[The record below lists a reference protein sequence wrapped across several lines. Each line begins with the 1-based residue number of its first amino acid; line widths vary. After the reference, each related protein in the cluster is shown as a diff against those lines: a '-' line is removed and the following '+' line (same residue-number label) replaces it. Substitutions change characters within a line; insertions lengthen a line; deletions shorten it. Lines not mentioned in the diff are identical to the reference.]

1 MDATAPADLLPDD
14 DDRPRRR
21 PVLRIA
27 LMLPVPLIAV
37 AAAWFIWGRPAP
49 VTYDTAPVARRDLEN
64 AVTASGR
71 IQPYSFVDVGA
82 QVSGQLR
89 QLHVAPGDV
98 VRAGQVL
105 ASIDAEVQAAQVEGL
120 QAELS
125 RLAAQKAEIGA
136 QLAFAERQA
145 GRQNSLLGR
154 SASQST
160 LEQAERDRDVL
171 RAQSDA
177 VDATMRRSQAELR
190 AEQATLDRSRIT
202 SPMAGTVVAIEAREG
217 QMLNA
222 NYDTPI
228 ILRIADLS
236 VMTVQSDVSEADVVH
251 LQKGMPV
258 WFSTLGFPDRKY
270 RATLRQILPAPPIPK
285 DGEETST
292 IVNYRALFDIQNPE
306 GALLSG
312 MTAQVFFVTEAASDV
327 LSVPIA
333 ALDDDGS
340 LRVMVEGI
348 PERRRP
354 ETGMRTRAFV
364 EIRSGLAEGESVIT
378 AERRDDAPSALRI
391 VP

>member
-1 MDATAPADLLPDD
+1 MNATASTDMMPQDD
-14 DDRPRRR
+14 DDRGRRGR
-21 PVLRIA
+21 WGVLA
-27 LMLPVPLIAV
+27 VLPVLIAV
-37 AAAWFIWGRPAP
+37 GVGVVLWNRPAP
-49 VTYDTAPVARRDLEN
+49 VSYDTAPVTRRDLEN
-64 AVTASGR
+64 AVSASGK
-71 IQPYSFVDVGA
+71 IQPQSYVDVGA

-89 QLHVAPGDV
+89 RLHVAPGDV
-98 VRAGQVL
+98 VAAGQLL

-120 QAELS
+120 EAELS
-125 RLAAQKAEIGA
+125 RLAAQKAEITA

-154 SASQST
+154 SASQSA

-202 SPMAGTVVAIEAREG
+202 SPMAGTVVAVDAREG

-222 NYDTPI
+222 NYDTPV

-236 VMTVQSDVSEADVVH
+236 TMTVQSEVSEADVVH

-270 RATLRQILPAPPIPK
+270 RATLRQILPAPPTAK
-285 DGEETST
+285 EGEEKST
-292 IVNYRALFDIQNPE
+292 IVNYRALFDIANPGGE
-306 GALLSG
+306 LLSG
-312 MTAQVFFVTEAASDV
+312 MTAQVFFVTEAAQGV

-340 LRVMVEGI
+340 LRVMANGRA
-348 PERRRP
+348 ERRTP
-354 ETGMRTRAFV
+354 ATGMRTRAFV
-364 EIRSGLAEGESVIT
+364 EIRDGLAEGEQVVT